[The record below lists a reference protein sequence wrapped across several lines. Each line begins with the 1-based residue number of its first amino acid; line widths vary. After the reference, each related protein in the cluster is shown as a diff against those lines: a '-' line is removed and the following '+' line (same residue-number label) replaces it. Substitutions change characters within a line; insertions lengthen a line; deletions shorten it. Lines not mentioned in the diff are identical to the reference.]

1 MHIERRA
8 AKVLLVNIGIK
19 PNEDRHQRIADSTV
33 VTPRPSSVSDM
44 EEQPKAGEL
53 DQEAK

>member
-1 MHIERRA
+1 MHIERQA
-8 AKVLLVNIGIK
+8 PKVLLVNKGIK

-53 DQEAK
+53 DQDAK